1 MDNIFLGSN
10 WVIWFCIIVL
20 LPFKIYD
27 FFQEKAHKK
36 RDYVLLTFTTAIIL
50 FTGIYTSFSEKFSFV
65 DNLGFYI
72 LLLIAYLQTIIDC
85 YRKRNTR
92 DVIFSALFTIFIV
105 LLFVVG

>member
-20 LPFKIYD
+20 LPFNIYD

-36 RDYVLLTFTTAIIL
+36 RDYLFLTFTTAIIL
-50 FTGIYTSFSEKFSFV
+50 FTGIYASFSEKFSFV

-72 LLLIAYLQTIIDC
+72 LLLIAYLQTIIDS
-85 YRKRNTR
+85 YGKGSTRN
-92 DVIFSALFTIFIV
+92 VIFSALFTIFIV